1 MRYALLFLLL
11 YTNLQPT
18 PPPARP
24 ALTIPIDGDDTDTY
38 AIKDLE
44 AAAAK
49 ARP

>member
-1 MRYALLFLLL
+1 MKYVLILLL
-11 YTNLQPT
+11 LGSIQPA

>member
-1 MRYALLFLLL
+1 MKYLLILLL
-11 YTNLQPT
+11 LANIQSTP

-24 ALTIPIDGDDTDTY
+24 AITIPIDGDDTDTY